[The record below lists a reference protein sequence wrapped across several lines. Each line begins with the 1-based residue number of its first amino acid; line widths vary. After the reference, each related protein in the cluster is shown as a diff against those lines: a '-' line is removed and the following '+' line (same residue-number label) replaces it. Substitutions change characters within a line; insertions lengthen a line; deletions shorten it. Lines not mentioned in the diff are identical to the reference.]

1 MTALRGITVGLVEHA
16 DVLTSRP
23 SLVHELVPTI
33 RRRGAQVR
41 VVLDHEPMRLDTSPE
56 WDVTLL
62 RSGSQAA
69 LHLAAAAEGF
79 GICSL
84 NGAEATR
91 LAQDK
96 LATTAVLA
104 RAGLP
109 LPPAWLV
116 PLDASSP
123 PARELPARR
132 GEVLLRAA
140 GGSGGAG
147 LWRTTWDALP
157 STLTP
162 RLPSGAYVATD
173 LLTPDGDHLKVLVAG
188 SWVRAIRR
196 PFPAR
201 TLEEKRGRAVIVP
214 ADVRQVARR
223 AGTLLGLRCY
233 ACDFVATPDAW
244 RLVDVDAF
252 PGYKGADGAAEAIAA
267 ELERLIERVA

>member
-1 MTALRGITVGLVEHA
+1 MSALRGITVGLVEHA
-16 DVLTSRP
+16 EALTRP
-23 SLVHELVPTI
+23 SLAHELVAAL
-33 RRRGAQVR
+33 RRRGAR
-41 VVLDHEPMRLDTSPE
+41 LRIVVDHEPMRLDTSPA

-62 RSGSQAA
+62 KSGSQAA

-91 LAQDK
+91 LARDR
-96 LATTAVLA
+96 LATTAALA

-116 PLDASSP
+116 ALNGSRP
-123 PARELPARR
+123 PAGQLPARQ

-140 GGSGGAG
+140 SPRRGAE

-162 RLPSGAYVATD
+162 SLPSGAYVATD
-173 LLTPDGDHLKVLVAG
+173 LLTPERGQLTVFVVG
-188 SWVRAIRR
+188 RWVRGIRR

-201 TLEEKRGRAVIVP
+201 TLDEKRGRPAIVP
-214 ADVRQVARR
+214 AEVRQVTRR
-223 AGTLLGLRCY
+223 VGTLLGLRCY
-233 ACDFVATPDAW
+233 GCDFVATADGW
-244 RLVDVDAF
+244 RLLDVDAF
-252 PGYKGADGAAEAIAA
+252 PGYKDAQGAAEAIAA
-267 ELERLIERVA
+267 ELERLIERLA